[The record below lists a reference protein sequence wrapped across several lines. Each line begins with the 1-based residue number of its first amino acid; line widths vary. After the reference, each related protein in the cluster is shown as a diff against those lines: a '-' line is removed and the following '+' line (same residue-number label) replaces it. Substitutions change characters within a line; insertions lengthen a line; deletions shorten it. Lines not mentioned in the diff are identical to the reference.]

1 MLLKLLYT
9 SDTRRSLHSRPLYT
23 AVPFSQQQLPLS
35 SLIPGTRANAA
46 TDTRATVI
54 PSLPGI
60 PAFDARTLP
69 FAPPSLLNSA
79 LHDSPRVPAPAI
91 LAPTT
96 KRKKLCASVPLSL
109 RNSVLMRLPH
119 AQALS
124 HYRPTR
130 LSASLCLS
138 SLLLHTNTHTAHT
151 HIRKHPRAHSTH
163 AQEGTC
169 TRQAQEHTRHD
180 APTPFCCPPPRR
192 GYVVYCFL

>member
-60 PAFDARTLP
+60 PADARTLP

-109 RNSVLMRLPH
+109 RNSVLVRLPH

-124 HYRPTR
+124 HYRDAPF
-130 LSASLCLS
+130 CLS
-138 SLLLHTNTHTAHT
+138 LPLVSSPSHEHTQHT

>member
-1 MLLKLLYT
+1 M
-9 SDTRRSLHSRPLYT
+9 YT

-138 SLLLHTNTHTAHT
+138 SLLLHTNTQHT
-151 HIRKHPRAHSTH
+151 HTFASTH
-163 AQEGTC
+163 A
-169 TRQAQEHTRHD
+169 HI
-180 APTPFCCPPPRR
+180 APTRKRVHAHDRLKNTHGTMPRPLFVAHHLDEDMSFTASCSPSPP
-192 GYVVYCFL
+192 

>member
-1 MLLKLLYT
+1 M
-9 SDTRRSLHSRPLYT
+9 YT

-79 LHDSPRVPAPAI
+79 LHTV
-91 LAPTT
+91 LE
-96 KRKKLCASVPLSL
+96 SL
-109 RNSVLMRLPH
+109 PQQYSRQPQSAKNSVHPFRS
-119 AQALS
+119 LS
-124 HYRPTR
+124 VTPCLRGCHTHKHSLITATR